1 MNKKISG
8 EYCFASPFLSWQQ
21 RQFRKKRDISKPY
34 LSYMFKEFQSH
45 HTDLC
50 GQLSRIAEFLLC
62 LSNYSFLLWNEHTC

>member
-1 MNKKISG
+1 MEDTVLHLHVCHGSRGSAGK
-8 EYCFASPFLSWQQ
+8 E
-21 RQFRKKRDISKPY
+21 RDISKPY